1 MENKFFKTWA
11 ELTEDQKNTCRGELF
26 GIGEEALEKWQYHFD
41 GVKLSAICFNKWEEH
56 FPYVI
61 TDFARDAALEEAW
74 DDFADIPMDPET
86 ECMEEPFLFFK
97 AGTNREEIWHWF
109 DEHHSK
115 GVYWLLYERGL
126 KKRANT
132 AFTVHSTSSS
142 TKRSMSIIWRWSF
155 HQMVSLS
162 MPFLHIL
169 KF

>member
-1 MENKFFKTWA
+1 MLRQTSSSSGFLGIVFLGEKMENKFFKTWA

-26 GIGEEALEKWQYHFD
+26 GTGEEALEKWEYHFD
-41 GVKLSAICFNKWEEH
+41 GVKLSAICFDKWEEH

-126 KKRANT
+126 KK
-132 AFTVHSTSSS
+132 
-142 TKRSMSIIWRWSF
+142 
-155 HQMVSLS
+155 
-162 MPFLHIL
+162 
-169 KF
+169 